1 MKTPKRIRN
10 HVNPLSDRKEVSFD
24 GFSNTKNII
33 VDIGSYRGEFAQK
46 LLEHFR
52 KDKNLILFEIR
63 KPFYNYLKELFSENK
78 NVAVFDGDAARNLKS
93 VLISSIEN
101 GIHIEKIFINFP
113 DPWFKEKHKKRRVV
127 NENFLNDIKN
137 WLPKETEI
145 VFQTDQKPLF
155 KETKKLIKEVG
166 NFKVKKLWK
175 PYWGIRTYWE
185 EMKIAEKKR
194 IYRMRIN
201 AK

>member
-10 HVNPLSDRKEVSFD
+10 HVNPLADRKEISFD
-24 GFSNTKNII
+24 GFSNQNNII

-46 LLEHFR
+46 LVNEFG
-52 KDKNLILFEIR
+52 DSKNFILFEIR
-63 KPFYNYLKELFSENK
+63 KPFFEYLTNLFIENN

-93 VLISSIEN
+93 ILEPSIKK
-101 GIHIEKIFINFP
+101 GVFIEKIFINFP

-127 NENFLNDIKN
+127 NENFLNEIKT
-137 WLPKETEI
+137 WLPKETEV

-155 KETKKLIKEVG
+155 KETKKLIKEVKG
-166 NFKVKKLWK
+166 FKIKKLWK

-185 EMKIAEKKR
+185 EMKIKEKNR
-194 IYRMRIN
+194 IHRMII
-201 AK
+201 KVK